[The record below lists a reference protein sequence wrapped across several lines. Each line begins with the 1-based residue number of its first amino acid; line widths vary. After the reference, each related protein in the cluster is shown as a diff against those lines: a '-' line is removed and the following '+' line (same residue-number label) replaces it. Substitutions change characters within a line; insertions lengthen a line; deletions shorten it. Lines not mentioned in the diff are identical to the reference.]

1 MCGDLGQERTSG
13 GRIKINHGY
22 IIALILERF

>member
-22 IIALILERF
+22 IIALFHEL